1 MRRGAAEPTIARIV
15 KLLVFHRI
23 LIATMVAFLGYFAW
37 WQVTRWRAEGS
48 WTALAI
54 AVASGVVA
62 VVLTLY
68 LTNLRRF
75 VHLDDAR
82 REPKR

>member
-1 MRRGAAEPTIARIV
+1 M

-23 LIATMVAFLGYFAW
+23 LIATMVAFLGYFGW
-37 WQVTRWRAEGS
+37 WQAAKWRADGS
-48 WTALAI
+48 WMALAM

-75 VHLDDAR
+75 VRVDETR
-82 REPKR
+82 REEQR

>member
-1 MRRGAAEPTIARIV
+1 M

-23 LIATMVAFLGYFAW
+23 LIATMVAFLGYFGW
-37 WQVTRWRAEGS
+37 WQAAKWRAGGS

-62 VVLTLY
+62 VALTLY

-75 VHLDDAR
+75 VQVDETR
-82 REPKR
+82 REEPR